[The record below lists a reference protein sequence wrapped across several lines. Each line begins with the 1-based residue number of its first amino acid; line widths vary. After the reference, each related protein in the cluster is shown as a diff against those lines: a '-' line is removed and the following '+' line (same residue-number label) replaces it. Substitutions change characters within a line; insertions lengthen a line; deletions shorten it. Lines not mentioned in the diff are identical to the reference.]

1 MGALE
6 PAKSRMVAE
15 CPRCRAR
22 YRVLPERLP
31 RQGARLRCV
40 LCRAG
45 FRVRLPRPARVAPRS
60 APHSA
65 ATAFPSHDEQAAAP
79 LEAPEVSV
87 GFPLPGDRPDPVTS
101 ESVGDPAAAQRLA
114 RIMTAELVLYH
125 RERFD
130 AGMQA
135 GDVLTA
141 MAPEIEEGRV
151 LLAQRMGADE
161 DARQLL
167 DQEILRV
174 ADERGF
180 RPSD

>member
-1 MGALE
+1 
-6 PAKSRMVAE
+6 
-15 CPRCRAR
+15 
-22 YRVLPERLP
+22 
-31 RQGARLRCV
+31 
-40 LCRAG
+40 
-45 FRVRLPRPARVAPRS
+45 
-60 APHSA
+60 
-65 ATAFPSHDEQAAAP
+65 
-79 LEAPEVSV
+79 
-87 GFPLPGDRPDPVTS
+87 
-101 ESVGDPAAAQRLA
+101 VGDPAAAQRLA
-114 RIMTAELVLYH
+114 RIMAAELVLYH